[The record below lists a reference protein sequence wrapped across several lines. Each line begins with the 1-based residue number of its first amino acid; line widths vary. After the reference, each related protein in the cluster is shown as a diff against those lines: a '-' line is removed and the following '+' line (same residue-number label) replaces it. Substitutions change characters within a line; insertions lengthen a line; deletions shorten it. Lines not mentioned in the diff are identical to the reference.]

1 MNDDELLARL
11 RSADPALTSSAPPPD
26 TDRLVEATLNTDTET
41 ALQLAETTAGTTTR
55 PAKAAGRGRRNLF
68 GLAAAAGLLMLGG
81 TIAGGIV
88 ANNDN
93 GHPVSAGPLTLT
105 AESGSANRKCM
116 EPVPDQLRRYP
127 TLFEGTVTSIKGSM
141 VTFRVDH
148 WLQGGDA
155 DTVVLDSNTDQ
166 PETLTFTDG
175 EHYIVAAEN
184 GVVPSCGAN
193 WASAETIAKFRQAYG
208 N

>member
-26 TDRLVEATLNTDTET
+26 INRLVEATLNTDTDT
-41 ALQLAETTAGTTTR
+41 ALQLAETAADTTTR
-55 PAKAAGRGRRNLF
+55 PAKAAGRGRRHLL

-81 TIAGGIV
+81 SIAGGIV
-88 ANNDN
+88 ANNDD
-93 GHPVSAGPLTLT
+93 GHSISTGPLNLT

-116 EPVPDQLRRYP
+116 EPVPDQLRKYP

-193 WASAETIAKFRQAYG
+193 WASAETISKFRQAYG